1 MVFKTGNLIV
11 QTGNG
16 FFSPTSRPRFKT
28 FFCKMFLNFTKEFKI
43 DFQNSSLSA
52 TSHHLQCSTTCNALP
67 VPPAMQHHLHC
78 STACN
83 AAPHAM
89 QHHLQC
95 STACNAAPHAMQ
107 HHLQCSTACNAA
119 PQCKSE
125 FATRVLQF
133 GQQGLKRKVTLGFTQ

>member
-1 MVFKTGNLIV
+1 MIFKTGNLII
-11 QTGNG
+11 QRGNG

-95 STACNAAPHAMQ
+95 STACNAAP
-107 HHLQCSTACNAA
+107 
-119 PQCKSE
+119 QCKSE

>member
-95 STACNAAPHAMQ
+95 STACNAAP
-107 HHLQCSTACNAA
+107 
-119 PQCKSE
+119 QCKSE

-133 GQQGLKRKVTLGFTQ
+133 DQQGLKRKVTLGFTQ